1 MMAPIPI
8 VFVVDHDVSVRD
20 AVQSLAGV
28 AGWNVESFASAS
40 GFLARPAVA
49 VPSCLVLDVELP
61 DLNGLDM
68 QQRLADRAE
77 LLPIIFFTG
86 CCDVQTAVRAMK
98 AGAAEF
104 LSRPLVGEVL
114 LCAMR
119 HAIERSRSAL
129 ARRAELEA
137 LRQRHASLT
146 CRERDVMA
154 LVVCGRLNKQAGA
167 ELGISEITVKAH
179 RGKMMR
185 KMGVRSLPE
194 LVTMAAKL
202 APCQ

>member
-1 MMAPIPI
+1 AYQSGQPIMSSVEISVHSVKASSHGCDAIRRAVMMASIPI

-20 AVQSLAGV
+20 AVESLGYV
-28 AGWNVESFASAS
+28 AGWKVESYASAS
-40 GFLARPAVA
+40 GFLARPPVA

-61 DLNGLDM
+61 DANGLDM

-119 HAIERSRSAL
+119 HAIERSRNAL
-129 ARRAELEA
+129 
-137 LRQRHASLT
+137 
-146 CRERDVMA
+146 
-154 LVVCGRLNKQAGA
+154 
-167 ELGISEITVKAH
+167 
-179 RGKMMR
+179 
-185 KMGVRSLPE
+185 
-194 LVTMAAKL
+194 
-202 APCQ
+202 

>member
-1 MMAPIPI
+1 MTAPTPI
-8 VFVVDHDVSVRD
+8 VFVVDHDVSVRH
-20 AVQSLAGV
+20 AVQSLADVG
-28 AGWNVESFASAS
+28 GWKVESFASAS

-61 DLNGLDM
+61 DANGLDM

-77 LLPIIFFTG
+77 LPIIFFTG

-154 LVVCGRLNKQAGA
+154 LIVCGRLNKQAGA
-167 ELGISEITVKAH
+167 ELGISEITVKTH

-185 KMGVRSLPE
+185 KMGARSLPD

-202 APCQ
+202 AA